1 MRMAF
6 GLVSLL
12 VTIGVIAWIMHSV
25 ELPYTQSSVKAMQD
39 TQQFTNQLSGV
50 DDKGIIIT
58 DTVSLFADTRNDG
71 KLQDLQVTQV
81 LPNSPLLTKYG
92 LKVNDVIVAV
102 IDGHTVRTDLNGLN
116 DEQAGRDAIRDAYS
130 TGGQIVVQR
139 GDDRLTLPL
148 AAAPVAP
155 QPMAQNNQSPKPAP
169 AAQPPQQNPSNGNSN
184 DTMDEIHQRL
194 HALPT
199 Y

>member
-1 MRMAF
+1 MAF

-12 VTIGVIAWIMHSV
+12 VTLGVIVWIMHSV

-39 TQQFTNQLSGV
+39 TQQFTNQLSGI
-50 DDKGIIIT
+50 DDKGIVIT
-58 DTVSLFADTRNDG
+58 DTVSLYADSRNDG

-81 LPNSPLLTKYG
+81 SANSPLVTKYG
-92 LKVNDVIVAV
+92 LMANDVIVAV
-102 IDGHTVRTDLNGLN
+102 IDGHTVRTDMSGLN
-116 DEQAGRDAIRDAYS
+116 NEQEGRDAIRDAYS
-130 TGGQIVVQR
+130 SGGQIIVQR
-139 GDDRLTLPL
+139 GDQKLTLPSPT
-148 AAAPVAP
+148 APAVAP
-155 QPMAQNNQSPKPAP
+155 PPVAQNNQTPQ
-169 AAQPPQQNPSNGNSN
+169 AQPAQQQQQNQSNGNSN

>member
-12 VTIGVIAWIMHSV
+12 VTLGVIVWIMHSV

-92 LKVNDVIVAV
+92 LQPNDVIVAV
-102 IDGHTVRTDLNGLN
+102 IDGHTVRTDMNGLN

-139 GDDRLTLPL
+139 GDQRLTLPS
-148 AAAPVAP
+148 APAVPPAVV
-155 QPMAQNNQSPKPAP
+155 QNNQGQKPQP

>member
-1 MRMAF
+1 MAF